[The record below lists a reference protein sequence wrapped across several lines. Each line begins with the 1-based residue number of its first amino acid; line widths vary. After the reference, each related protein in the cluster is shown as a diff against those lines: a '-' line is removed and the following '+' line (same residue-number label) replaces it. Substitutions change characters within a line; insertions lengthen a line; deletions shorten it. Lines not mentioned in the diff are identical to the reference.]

1 MTSLARSFALPAA
14 LALVAAATVLIFGGP
29 EAFLAVALLALL
41 ETGLSF
47 DNAVVNAQV
56 LKRMPPVW
64 QRRFLTWGIAVAVVG
79 TRLILPILVVSA
91 AGWVSP
97 VSVALLAFSDG
108 EAYGLL
114 VEGARIGI
122 AAFGGAFLLMLS
134 LRYFFNVEKSVH
146 WLSAIERR
154 LARLGSIESIE
165 AIVTAFAVI
174 AAAFFAPPGAH
185 ETVLIAGALGIALSI
200 AVERAVS
207 FFSKGLAMPAHAG
220 QAGAAASHGL
230 ALFVYLEI
238 LDTAF
243 SLDGVVGAF
252 ALTTSVVLIVI
263 GLGIGAYFVRTLTI
277 YLTEHRILDSL
288 IFVEHGAYWAIFGL
302 AVSMFVGLALPV
314 PEYVTG
320 SVGFCFMFAAYL
332 SSRRAGRL
340 L

>member
-1 MTSLARSFALPAA
+1 MMPFARSFALPAA
-14 LALVAAATVLIFGGP
+14 VALIAAATVLVFGGP

-56 LKRMPPVW
+56 LKRMPPAW
-64 QRRFLTWGIAVAVVG
+64 QKRFLTWGIAIAVVG

-108 EAYGLL
+108 DAYGLL

-122 AAFGGAFLLMLS
+122 GAFGGAFLLMLS

-165 AIVTAFAVI
+165 TMVTAAAII
-174 AAAFFAPPGAH
+174 AAAFFAPSPVRM
-185 ETVLIAGALGIALSI
+185 TVLIAGALGIALSVAI
-200 AVERAVS
+200 EHAVG
-207 FFSKGLAMPAHAG
+207 FFSKGLA
-220 QAGAAASHGL
+220 GAASQGL
-230 ALFVYLEI
+230 ALFIYLEI

-277 YLTEHRILDSL
+277 YLTEHRVLESL

-302 AVSMFVGLALPV
+302 AVSMFVGLALSV

-320 SVGFCFMFAAYL
+320 SVGFCFMLAAYL

-340 L
+340 V